1 MIRILSVISTLI
13 LGMTLSIAL
22 HAQADASD
30 KPLTP
35 NQWKRGIAIVGQNA
49 ALDGRYGHPE
59 NEFPADYTL
68 DDLNKVYKNSK
79 WKAVYNVL
87 KDKEASPSTMQALKD
102 IAKEYTQPNG
112 VERKLND
119 YIASHP
125 EKQVPESPAA
135 TVNQPQ
141 SEANQPQAE
150 QADTDAA
157 QPDST
162 QSGDAGSVSSQTG
175 ASSSNNQTASKPS
188 GNKEMSKAEIIN
200 YCNTALNK
208 AKAAKVGYNKKMVRE
223 VKGSTDGISPSLIK
237 LVAVNKN
244 TTMKKGSD
252 NIKDDFP
259 AAGFEWSSKLR
270 EQDVVNATFKTSGQY
285 YEIRLTLG
293 KEQNPAKSEKS
304 SYGRVMSVIDAAEA
318 GKMVP
323 GIKSINMN
331 YHDGY
336 VYAKVD
342 SKTGKLVAAEFSA
355 AADIQAD
362 IKIFGSVSVKDIVS
376 TETFTNIVW

>member
-1 MIRILSVISTLI
+1 MNNETGKQLIKSATAVLCVAGICISAVIST
-13 LGMTLSIAL
+13 
-22 HAQADASD
+22 
-30 KPLTP
+30 
-35 NQWKRGIAIVGQNA
+35 
-49 ALDGRYGHPE
+49 
-59 NEFPADYTL
+59 
-68 DDLNKVYKNSK
+68 NKVADTI
-79 WKAVYNVL
+79 KATA
-87 KDKEASPSTMQALKD
+87 ASSQVQQGGASYGTDSIPTDSPIIDSGA
-102 IAKEYTQPNG
+102 NG
-112 VERKLND
+112 DAVTD
-119 YIASHP
+119 
-125 EKQVPESPAA
+125 AA
-135 TVNQPQ
+135 GTNQ
-141 SEANQPQAE
+141 
-150 QADTDAA
+150 TDAA

-162 QSGDAGSVSSQTG
+162 QSGNAGSGSSQTG
-175 ASSSNNQTASKPS
+175 AGSSNNQTSSKPS
-188 GNKEMSKAEIIN
+188 GSKVMSKAEIIN

-270 EQDVVNATFKTSGQY
+270 EQDVVNATIKTSGQY

-293 KEQNPAKSEKS
+293 KEQNPAKGEKS

-355 AADIQAD
+355 AADIQAN
-362 IKIFGSVSVKDIVS
+362 ITIFGSVSVKDIVS